1 MTTMTTSQCSDV
13 AKAGSCSPPA
23 RARAVARTAALILK
37 PLVQAYRARRDTEY
51 LMGLSDDLLKDI
63 GIARCEVDA
72 AVRWG
77 QARRS
82 A

>member
-1 MTTMTTSQCSDV
+1 
-13 AKAGSCSPPA
+13 
-23 RARAVARTAALILK
+23 
-37 PLVQAYRARRDTEY
+37 
-51 LMGLSDDLLKDI
+51 MGLNDDLLKDI
-63 GIARCEVDA
+63 GIARCEVED

>member
-1 MTTMTTSQCSDV
+1 MTTMTNLNV
-13 AKAGSCSPPA
+13 ATLQEPEVA
-23 RARAVARTAALILK
+23 RHRHVARAVARTAALILK

-51 LMGLSDDLLKDI
+51 LMGLNDDLLKDI

-77 QARRS
+77 QARR
-82 A
+82 

>member
-1 MTTMTTSQCSDV
+1 MTTMTNLNV
-13 AKAGSCSPPA
+13 ATLQKPEVA
-23 RARAVARTAALILK
+23 RHRHVARAVARTAALILK

-51 LMGLSDDLLKDI
+51 LMGLNDDLLKDI

-77 QARRS
+77 QAGR
-82 A
+82 